1 MMGEKGSISLETVF
15 DSLLRMG
22 LVMQLVVLTV
32 SIMITI
38 LLYFI
43 YNIGF
48 GAVLTKIGLAA
59 GPRAMAAAFL
69 GESALVN
76 ETKMVNETQNW
87 IQNDV
92 MKWKP

>member
-1 MMGEKGSISLETVF
+1 MEEKGSISLETVF

-48 GAVLTKIGLAA
+48 GAVLGKVGLAY
-59 GPRAMAAAFL
+59 GVRPMAAAFL
-69 GESALVN
+69 GESSLVN
-76 ETKMVNETQNW
+76 ETQMVNETQNW

>member
-1 MMGEKGSISLETVF
+1 MEEKGSISLETVF

-22 LVMQLVVLTV
+22 LVMQLIVLTI
-32 SIMITI
+32 SIMLTI

-48 GAVLTKIGLAA
+48 GAVLSKIGLAA
-59 GPRAMAAAFL
+59 GPHAMAAAFF
-69 GESALVN
+69 GEAALVN
-76 ETKMVNETQNW
+76 DKQLVNATQDW

-92 MKWKP
+92 MKWKPP